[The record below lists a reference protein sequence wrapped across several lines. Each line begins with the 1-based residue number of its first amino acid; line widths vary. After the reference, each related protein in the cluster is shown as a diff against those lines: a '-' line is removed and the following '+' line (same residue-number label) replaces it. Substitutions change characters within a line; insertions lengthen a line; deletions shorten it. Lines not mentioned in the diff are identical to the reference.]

1 MESSA
6 TLHLFDDKNY
16 HATLKKN
23 VLKKFQENS
32 KKKLSRSVS
41 DIIWAKKEQFDVVR
55 NFIWKRL

>member
-41 DIIWAKKEQFDVVR
+41 DIIWAKK
-55 NFIWKRL
+55 NNSMLYGTLYGKRL

>member
-32 KKKLSRSVS
+32 KKKYLV
-41 DIIWAKKEQFDVVR
+41 VVR